1 MTALTR
7 WDPLKEMEE
16 LQNRLSGFFGRAPVR
31 RGNGEQESITV
42 AEWAPLVDITEDD
55 KEYLIKAELPEVKK
69 EDVKVAV
76 ENGVLTISGERK
88 SEKEEKNKKF
98 HRIERAYGS
107 FERSFIFPDDADAD
121 KVIAEF
127 KDGVLRLHLPKSEK
141 AKPKQI
147 EVKVPEY
154 LFGVSAW
161 PSRSAD
167 FQSAVSQL
175 YRRLAVGSIGHECCN
190 EISGHNTGR

>member
-1 MTALTR
+1 MVMTGLTR

-16 LQNRLSGFFGRAPVR
+16 LQNRLSGFFGRAQAR

-69 EDVKVAV
+69 EDEKVAV
-76 ENGVLTISGERK
+76 ENGLLTISGERK
-88 SEKEEKNKKF
+88 SEKEEKNKKY

-107 FERSFIFPDDADAD
+107 FERSFIVPDDADAD
-121 KVIAEF
+121 KVNAEF
-127 KDGVLRLHLPKSEK
+127 KDGVLRVHLPKSEK

-147 EVKVPEY
+147 EVKV
-154 LFGVSAW
+154 A
-161 PSRSAD
+161 
-167 FQSAVSQL
+167 
-175 YRRLAVGSIGHECCN
+175 
-190 EISGHNTGR
+190 

>member
-1 MTALTR
+1 MTGLTR

-16 LQNRLSGFFGRAPVR
+16 LQNRLSGLFGRAQAR

-69 EDVKVAV
+69 EDEKVAV
-76 ENGVLTISGERK
+76 ENGLLTISGERK
-88 SEKEEKNKKF
+88 SEKEEKNKKY

-107 FERSFIFPDDADAD
+107 FERSFIVPDDADAD
-121 KVIAEF
+121 KVNAEF
-127 KDGVLRLHLPKSEK
+127 KDGVLRVHLPKSEK

-147 EVKVPEY
+147 EVKV
-154 LFGVSAW
+154 A
-161 PSRSAD
+161 
-167 FQSAVSQL
+167 
-175 YRRLAVGSIGHECCN
+175 
-190 EISGHNTGR
+190 